1 MNYVDFDFIKK
12 VASKH
17 QLKCWKIYDSAGE
30 LIDKNESDTVKL
42 EESTEALRDVFS
54 VVVGDFVTIVLSPR
68 KLTKGGDQI
77 TNVFKY
83 RVKCEKQIESIAAP
97 VIPGKTGAANFS
109 DSITAQLIQ
118 LNVALAKTQAQQ
130 EINDLQRQLNEIK
143 NEKKNGKGRV
153 LEKYLEALLMQAA
166 KPAPAAIAEVKET
179 DSIKPIAGTN
189 EAGPENRPTAPAVK
203 QLTQTLARLKNVDS
217 NFVISLG
224 KLADFAEANPELYKQ
239 YLSNL

>member
-1 MNYVDFDFIKK
+1 MNYVDFEFIKK
-12 VASKH
+12 VAIKH

-30 LIDKNESDTVKL
+30 LIDKNESDSVKV
-42 EESTEALRDVFS
+42 EESTEALRDVFA

-83 RVKCEKQIESIAAP
+83 RVKCEKQIESITAAP

-109 DSITAQLIQ
+109 DSITSQLIQ
-118 LNVALAKTQAQQ
+118 LNVALAETRAAQKIS
-130 EINDLQRQLNEIK
+130 ELERQLNEVK

-153 LEKYLEALLMQAA
+153 LEKYLEALLMQTS
-166 KPAPAAIAEVKET
+166 KQAPAAIAEVKQVSEVQ
-179 DSIKPIAGTN
+179 PVAGTSETN
-189 EAGPENRPTAPAVK
+189 TRPAAPGVK
-203 QLTQTLARLKNVDS
+203 HLSESLARLKNVDS
-217 NFVISLG
+217 DFVISLR